1 MLRQLLL
8 LLQSLVM
15 IALLSQAACDMVKA
29 SCAGHYQAPNACVV
43 LGKGVACS
51 SLVLGTSAWNVCLNY
66 SLEEKGPM
74 QSKPNHAKLRSP
86 TQVKTKAPRG
96 KTKGR
101 VLLLVLLLCPPV
113 CLNAL
118 TDAVTYCHEGA

>member
-1 MLRQLLL
+1 MLKQLSL

-86 TQVKTKAPRG
+86 SQV